1 MAKNN
6 PIPTEIKFHQKSRL
20 LGLTFDNGE
29 HFELTCEYLRVYS
42 PSAEVRGH
50 SEEEAVLQV
59 GKAQVNIE
67 QIEPAGNYAI
77 VLHFDDG
84 HNTGIYSWEWLY
96 YLGKNHD
103 KLWQDYLAKMEQ
115 AGQKREPT
123 ENGLKT

>member
-1 MAKNN
+1 MAKNS
-6 PIPTEIKFHQKSRL
+6 PIPTEINFHQKSRL
-20 LGLTFDNGE
+20 LELTFDNGE
-29 HFELTCEYLRVYS
+29 RFELTCEYLRVFS

-50 SEEEAVLQV
+50 SEDEAVLQV

-77 VLHFDDG
+77 ILHFDDG

-96 YLGKNHD
+96 HLSKDHD
-103 KLWQDYLAKMEQ
+103 TLWQDYLAKMEQ

-123 ENGLKT
+123 F

>member
-1 MAKNN
+1 MMAKNS
-6 PIPTEIKFHQKSRL
+6 PIPTEINFHQKSRL
-20 LGLTFDNGE
+20 LELTFDNGE
-29 HFELTCEYLRVYS
+29 RFELTCEYLRVFS

-50 SEEEAVLQV
+50 SEDEAVLQV

-77 VLHFDDG
+77 ILHFDDG

-96 YLGKNHD
+96 HLGKDHD
-103 KLWQDYLAKMEQ
+103 TLWQDYLAKMEQ

-123 ENGLKT
+123 F

>member
-1 MAKNN
+1 MAKNS
-6 PIPTEIKFHQKSRL
+6 PIPTEINFHQKSRL
-20 LGLTFDNGE
+20 LELTFDNGE
-29 HFELTCEYLRVYS
+29 RFEFTCEYLRVYS

-50 SEEEAVLQV
+50 SEDEAVLQI

-77 VLHFDDG
+77 ILHFDDG

-96 YLGKNHD
+96 HLGKDHD
-103 KLWQDYLAKMEQ
+103 TLWQDYLAKMEQ

-123 ENGLKT
+123 F

>member
-1 MAKNN
+1 MAKNS
-6 PIPTEIKFHQKSRL
+6 PIPTEINFHQKSRL
-20 LGLTFDNGE
+20 LELTFDNGE
-29 HFELTCEYLRVYS
+29 RFELTCEYLRVFS

-50 SEEEAVLQV
+50 SEDEAVLQV

-77 VLHFDDG
+77 ILHFDDG

-96 YLGKNHD
+96 YLGKDHD
-103 KLWQDYLAKMEQ
+103 TLWQDYLAKMEQ

-123 ENGLKT
+123 F

>member
-1 MAKNN
+1 MAKNS
-6 PIPTEIKFHQKSRL
+6 PIPTEINFHQKSRL
-20 LGLTFDNGE
+20 LELTFDNGE
-29 HFELTCEYLRVYS
+29 CFEFTCEYLRVYS

-50 SEEEAVLQV
+50 SEDEAVLQI

-77 VLHFDDG
+77 ILHFDDG

-96 YLGKNHD
+96 HLGKDHD
-103 KLWQDYLAKMEQ
+103 TLWQDYLAKMEQ

-123 ENGLKT
+123 F